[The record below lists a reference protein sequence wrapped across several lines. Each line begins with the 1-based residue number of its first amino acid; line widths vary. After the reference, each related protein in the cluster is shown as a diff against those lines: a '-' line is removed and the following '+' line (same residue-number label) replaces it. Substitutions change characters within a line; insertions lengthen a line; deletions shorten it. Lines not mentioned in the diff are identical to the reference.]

1 MTKQPLVFC
10 FLVSTSAFEHTG
22 VSFRPTLKKLKY
34 NDNSNSNNN
43 NNKIPSPFFLAH
55 NAVQS

>member
-1 MTKQPLVFC
+1 MIKQPLVFC
-10 FLVSTSAFEHTG
+10 FLISTSEFEHTG
-22 VSFRPTLKKLKY
+22 VSFRPTLKKLKC
-34 NDNSNSNNN
+34 NDNSNNN